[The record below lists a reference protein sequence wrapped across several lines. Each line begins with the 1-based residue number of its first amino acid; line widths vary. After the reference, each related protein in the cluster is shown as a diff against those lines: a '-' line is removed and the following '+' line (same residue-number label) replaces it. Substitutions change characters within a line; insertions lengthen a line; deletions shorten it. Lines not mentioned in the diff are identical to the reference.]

1 MNKVIS
7 VLFIALM
14 FCGFTAVPAMAN
26 ITWNA
31 DGSATFS
38 FYHIW
43 EEGDG
48 SAELTNAEIGENQLS
63 VTVSDYSSSD
73 NDVLFTFRN
82 IGPDASFVALA
93 SFYDGVLLDMSTPIV
108 PVDGSVAFAGD
119 DKPKEMPAIKQLVA
133 EYGVDLLASA
143 GNNPGA
149 TNGVDNVDVAEGD
162 PLLGTGTEWLGIR
175 FSLVSPSLTYLDV
188 VDGMLDGSIIV
199 SVKLQ
204 GYENGGSEGFATIPA
219 PGALLLGSI
228 GVSIVGWLRR
238 RRMM

>member
-1 MNKVIS
+1 
-7 VLFIALM
+7 M
-14 FCGFTAVPAMAN
+14 FCVFTAVPTMAN

-48 SAELTNAEIGENQLS
+48 SDELTNAEIGENQLS

-82 IGPDASFVALA
+82 IGPDQSFISLV

-108 PVDGSVAFAGD
+108 PVDGSVAFTGD
-119 DKPKEMPAIKQLVA
+119 DKPKDMPAIKQLVA

-149 TNGVDNVDVAEGD
+149 TNGVDNVDVAGD
-162 PLLGTGTEWLGIR
+162 TEWLGIR
-175 FSLVSPSLTYLDV
+175 FSLVELPPELLPYTYLDV
-188 VDGMLDGSIIV
+188 VDGMLDGSIIIAA
-199 SVKLQ
+199 KLQ
-204 GYENGGSEGFATIPA
+204 GYENGGSEGFTTIPA

-238 RRMM
+238 RRIV